1 MSATHRHAGP
11 CQVCGAQKAA
21 RELRPGAAVRE
32 GIAALIRKDHPE
44 WDPSQ
49 PICEDCLEEYRAKY
63 VEQVLEEEKGE
74 LTSLERDVLHSLQ
87 SGELLASDT
96 NADFD
101 QKLTL
106 GQHVADK
113 VAEFGGSW
121 AFIFAFLFVMF
132 AWITLNS
139 VALLQRHFDPFPF
152 ILLNLVLSCLA
163 AIQAPVIM
171 MSQNRQEAKDRLR
184 AEHDYQ
190 VNLKAEMEIRN
201 LHDKLDHLLTHQW
214 ERLAE
219 IQQVQLDIL
228 QQLAAREGK
237 AR

>member
-1 MSATHRHAGP
+1 
-11 CQVCGAQKAA
+11 V
-21 RELRPGAAVRE
+21 VRE
-32 GIAALIRKDHPE
+32 GIVALIRQDHPE

-49 PICEDCLEEYRAKY
+49 PICDECLERYRAKY
-63 VEQVLEEEKGE
+63 VEKVLEEEKGE
-74 LTSLERDVLHSLQ
+74 LTSLERDVLHSIEARQ
-87 SGELLASDT
+87 LLATDT

-101 QKLTL
+101 QQLTL
-106 GQHVADK
+106 GQRVADR

-121 AFIFAFLFVMF
+121 AFIFSFLFVMF
-132 AWITLNS
+132 AWIILNS
-139 VALLQRHFDPFPF
+139 VAVLQRHFDPFPF

-201 LHDKLDHLLTHQW
+201 LHEKLDHLLTHQW

-228 QQLAAREGK
+228 QQLAEREGK
-237 AR
+237 TR